1 MIPPV
6 STRTA
11 AFRVTMVAPAPAPAS
26 LTPRNNGS
34 SPPLQDAKLDELLP
48 PSAPELW
55 AALGVSIALLPI
67 SAVWLVRSARFC
79 SQHRHT
85 FSILALSI
93 WSVMALANISVIA
106 MAAGYFAPSCTKP
119 YAHRLP
125 HLRDDCAIVA
135 VSGVV
140 NDLADN
146 ISSALMVTLSA
157 ARFRAA
163 FASLATTQQLVS
175 RSLLVVAATTCAVR
189 LAAEILVV
197 AVDLLPR
204 DLFHSELKDVTVQ
217 FNDLTSVAAF
227 VMYGV
232 LDTTIMVLGLRLVH
246 QVHKDVNVA
255 MSLGSV
261 SNVLRP
267 APSAV
272 LPGAPSA
279 VLRGSPSAAVEPLA
293 VADPVATRPLTF
305 GKTDSVAI
313 TPAASNLTLALARS
327 SHALAPSHATTGRLP
342 PPTTMRVAAALTSLL
357 STRRV
362 VPAETAPRTG
372 LRRRETT
379 AARRRTAR
387 MSFKRD
393 LHLLGACMTACIA
406 ITLTWAAVAMNP
418 PYSEW
423 PVVLQYAV
431 SSGLIKVYAA
441 LNMHCVVRLKR
452 VMRAHHAKT
461 SSGAVSTG
469 EGGGVAWGSEGVAAL
484 VGGEATLAAKA
495 GVLSEWSPTRGSA
508 LTMAPTATARIA
520 STHELVTSPIK
531 SPHSPPAASLGS
543 LADGISTGHGTLTPM
558 IVGPTAVDPV
568 AEGKEGEA
576 EVESGESRGAEE
588 VASSDELQAQR
599 GRQGAD
605 GVGVDAAK

>member
-1 MIPPV
+1 ML
-6 STRTA
+6 
-11 AFRVTMVAPAPAPAS
+11 APAPAPAPAN

-34 SPPLQDAKLDELLP
+34 SPPLQDATLDMLLP
-48 PSAPELW
+48 PGAPELW
-55 AALGVSIALLPI
+55 AALGVSISLLPI
-67 SAVWLVRSARFC
+67 SAIWLARSARFC
-79 SQHRHT
+79 SQHRHM
-85 FSILALSI
+85 FSILALSM
-93 WSVMALANISVIA
+93 WSVMALAHISAIA
-106 MAAGYFAPSCTKP
+106 MAAGYFAPSCTRP

-146 ISSALMVTLSA
+146 VSSALMVALSA

-163 FASLATTQQLVS
+163 FASLAATQQLVS
-175 RSLLVVAATTCAVR
+175 RGLLAVAVTACVVR
-189 LAAEILVV
+189 LAAEVLVV
-197 AVDLLPR
+197 VVDLLPL
-204 DLFHSELKDVTVQ
+204 DPFYGELKDVTVQ
-217 FNDLTSVAAF
+217 FDDFTSVVAF

-246 QVHKDVNVA
+246 EVHKDVNAA

-261 SNVLRP
+261 SNVLR
-267 APSAV
+267 ATPSTV

-293 VADPVATRPLTF
+293 VADAPRLPLA
-305 GKTDSVAI
+305 KTDSIAI
-313 TPAASNLTLALARS
+313 APATSNLTLALACS
-327 SHALAPSHATTGRLP
+327 SHALAPSHATAGRLP
-342 PPTTMRVAAALTSLL
+342 PPPAMRVTAALTSLL

-379 AARRRTAR
+379 AARRRAER
-387 MSFKRD
+387 SLFKRD

-441 LNMHCVVRLKR
+441 LNMQCVVRLKR
-452 VMRAHHAKT
+452 VMRAHRAKT
-461 SSGAVSTG
+461 SSGAMSTG

-484 VGGEATLAAKA
+484 VGGEAVSAAKP
-495 GVLSEWSPTRGSA
+495 GTLSEWPPARGGA
-508 LTMAPTATARIA
+508 VAGPTATARIA
-520 STHELVTSPIK
+520 STHELVASPIK
-531 SPHSPPAASLGS
+531 GRQSPPVVSIGS
-543 LADGISTGHGTLTPM
+543 LADGVSTGHGTLTPM

-568 AEGKEGEA
+568 P
-576 EVESGESRGAEE
+576 EV
-588 VASSDELQAQR
+588 
-599 GRQGAD
+599 
-605 GVGVDAAK
+605 